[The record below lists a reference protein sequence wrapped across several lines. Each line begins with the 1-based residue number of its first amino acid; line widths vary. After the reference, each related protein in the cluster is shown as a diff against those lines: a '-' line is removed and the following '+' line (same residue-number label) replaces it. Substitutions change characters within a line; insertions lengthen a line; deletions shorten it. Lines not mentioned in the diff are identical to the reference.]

1 MDSPD
6 VLLVGYPLVARLAFT
21 AFHFRAP
28 KNWHSEILGFRP
40 ASDVLEIG
48 PEWRRLRRDGGRD
61 AGAETGPEAANPAAW
76 GGEPGGVQR
85 ARRENSGAERR
96 GRQNFRNSVFQKSG
110 PSESFGERMKS
121 PKRSISIVMRAI
133 RVTSKFLPPMGINS

>member
-28 KNWHSEILGFRP
+28 KNRHSEIPGFRP

-48 PEWRRLRRDGGRD
+48 PEWRRLRRD
-61 AGAETGPEAANPAAW
+61 AGAETGPEAANAAAW
-76 GGEPGGVQR
+76 GGLGRRVGPGA
-85 ARRENSGAERR
+85 ARIEKIPGAERR
-96 GRQNFRNSVFQKSG
+96 GRQNFRNSVFQKYG
-110 PSESFGERMKS
+110 PSKSFGERLKS